1 MSVTIIL
8 LVTLVTLLFW
18 KVHRTFSFWNDKGI
32 PHVGVFDYLLYA
44 YDIFTKP
51 MYEAVRKHYK
61 RHGRFY
67 GSYQGLAPSLYVA
80 EPEVLADVFVKKFKS
95 FADRTIGQ
103 KLGNSLRQKSIFN
116 LSGDEWKHARYI
128 LSPAFTG
135 NKLKASVPRIVK
147 VTERLTARLIEHA
160 KNGTPAAAN
169 ELLHSCARDTTAAVV
184 FSFDMDSHVDKKH
197 PLMVCFE
204 KLFAEVV
211 PSWKVLL
218 LFTMPTI
225 FRHLRPKIEAKG
237 DTDDLIH
244 FVGLMADDRRS
255 KQKRED
261 DILQMFL
268 DSGYVDSNGNVV
280 PAVKPPPDG
289 EKPLTIVDI
298 TAQCRL
304 FFVAGTDTVMAA
316 MMALAYLFALNPECQ
331 EKAIREI
338 DAAVEKDGVTYES
351 IQSMVY
357 LEACAK
363 EAMRMYPAAM
373 FLMRT
378 CTQETTLA
386 GINFKPGMNVDI
398 PIAGIHY
405 DPEFYPDPE
414 SFKPERF
421 LPENKDSHTPY
432 TFLPFGSGPRNC
444 VGIRM
449 GYLIVK
455 VVFACLLQHVK
466 FGTCPETMIP
476 LKLKPRCLLPLP
488 RRRVMLQVYS
498 RS

>member
-1 MSVTIIL
+1 MTVEIVL
-8 LVTLVTLLFW
+8 LLTLVALLIW
-18 KVHRTFSFWNDKGI
+18 KVHKNFSFWNDKGI
-32 PHVGVFDYLLYA
+32 PHLGLFQYLVYG

-61 RHGRFY
+61 LHGRFY
-67 GSYQGLAPSLYVA
+67 GSYQGFAPSLYVA
-80 EPEVLADVFVKKFKS
+80 EPEILADVFVKDFKS

-103 KLGNSLRQKSIFN
+103 KLGNSLRQRSIFN
-116 LSGDEWKHARYI
+116 LSGEEWKHARYI

-135 NKLKASVPRIVK
+135 NKLKSAVSRIAHVSERL
-147 VTERLTARLIEHA
+147 TERLMQHA
-160 KNGTPAAAN
+160 KDETPVAAN

-184 FSFDMDSHVDKKH
+184 FSFDMDSHLDKKH

-225 FRHLRPKIEAKG
+225 FKICRPKIEAKG
-237 DTDDLIH
+237 DTDDLIE
-244 FVGLMADDRRS
+244 FVGLMAEER
-255 KQKRED
+255 KHKPNKED

-268 DSGYVDSNGNVV
+268 DQGYIDKDGNLVE
-280 PAVKPPPDG
+280 AQKPTPHG

-316 MMALAYLFALNPECQ
+316 MAALAYCLALNPECQ
-331 EKAIREI
+331 EKLLSEV
-338 DAAVEKDGVTYES
+338 DAAVQKGGITYET
-351 IQSMVY
+351 IQSMIY

-386 GINFKPGMNVDI
+386 GIKFKPGMNVDI

-405 DPEFYPDPE
+405 DPEFYPEPE
-414 SFKPERF
+414 QFKPERF
-421 LPENKDSHTPY
+421 LPENKDSLTPY
-432 TFLPFGSGPRNC
+432 TYLPFGSGPRNC

-455 VVFACLLQHVK
+455 VVFACLLRHVK
-466 FGTCPETMIP
+466 FGPCPETMIP
-476 LKLKPRCLLPLP
+476 LELKPRTLLPLP
-488 RRRVMLQVYS
+488 KRPVMLRVFP
-498 RS
+498 RK